1 MSRRRIG
8 AALAA
13 LGIAASL
20 WAADPEPEAKKP
32 EAPKPPPEAEKLN
45 YFAAP
50 WTSEGTVKPGPNGPG
65 GATQG
70 RAMCRWMPGKFFLDC
85 MMESKDP
92 AGTLTQMQ
100 STLGWDAEKKVYRSW
115 SFDNLGRYE
124 TATGTLKDD
133 TWTWTGEAQRG
144 DKTDSDALRR
154 LGREAGGVRVFLRDL
169 IRRKDVDAG
178 LERQVLEDGDEV
190 PDGVAPAPDAG
201 RAAAH
206 ARSEVA
212 VSAAARR

>member
-65 GATQG
+65 GVTQG

-115 SFDNLGRYE
+115 SFDNVGRYE

-144 DKTDSDALRR
+144 DKTIQTRYVVSDAKP
-154 LGREAGGVRVFLRDL
+154 EAYAFSY
-169 IRRKDVDAG
+169 
-178 LERQVLEDGDEV
+178 ETSSDGKTWTPV
-190 PDGVAPAPDAG
+190 WSGKYSKMATRSPMAPRPPLTPAAPPHTPAPK
-201 RAAAH
+201 
-206 ARSEVA
+206 
-212 VSAAARR
+212 